1 MDRGGKGRRI
11 QEQLKES
18 VSCKG
23 SNGECC
29 VGAESHNN
37 YCEAPSNSY
46 CVAQSSC
53 EKLENEASKQR
64 LQFND
69 SMIGANPIRSTEMKG
84 TKNEKIG

>member
-1 MDRGGKGRRI
+1 MQQMVCGGKGRRI
-11 QEQLKES
+11 KERLKES

-29 VGAESHNN
+29 VGAKSHNN
-37 YCEAPSNSY
+37 YCEALSNNY
-46 CVAQSSC
+46 YVVQSSC

-69 SMIGANPIRSTEMKG
+69 SILGANPNHTTNK
-84 TKNEKIG
+84 KEKAK

>member
-1 MDRGGKGRRI
+1 MKQMESGGKGRRI

-29 VGAESHNN
+29 VGAESHNDC
-37 YCEAPSNSY
+37 CEALSNGC

-69 SMIGANPIRSTEMKG
+69 SIQGANPCLSTKLLKE
-84 TKNEKIG
+84 EQ